1 MTATA
6 PTGTRRL
13 YRSTRDKKL
22 GGVCGGIAEAM
33 GWDPTAVR
41 LAAGLSLLLPGPQ
54 FLAYIVAW
62 IVLPTDEQVFGW
74 STAQYTAP
82 VPPMP
87 SPPHSAH
94 TDQAAPYSGHSDQT
108 A

>member
-6 PTGTRRL
+6 PTASRRL

-22 GGVCGGIAEAM
+22 GGVCGGIAEVMA
-33 GWDPTAVR
+33 WDPTAVR
-41 LAAGLSLLLPGPQ
+41 LAAVLLLLLPGPQ

-62 IVLPTDEQVFGW
+62 IVMPTDEQIFGW
-74 STAQYTAP
+74 PTAPAQPP

-87 SPPHSAH
+87 SPPYGDPAEP
-94 TDQAAPYSGHSDQT
+94 TL
-108 A
+108 